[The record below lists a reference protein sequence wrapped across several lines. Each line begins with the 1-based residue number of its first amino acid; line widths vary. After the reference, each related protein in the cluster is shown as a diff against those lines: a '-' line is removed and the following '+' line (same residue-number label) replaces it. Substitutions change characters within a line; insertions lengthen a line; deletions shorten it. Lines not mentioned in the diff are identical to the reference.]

1 MSIILEN
8 NIKTIEEIE
17 NIFVNKLTDNQFYTF
32 IHIIRKIYSVNLH
45 TKLTELTFNPFEYR
59 YNNKNQNNIS
69 STLYFL
75 INDVKD
81 IELKEYINCLD
92 FYNDKENND
101 DTNYPVEYEI
111 HILPNEYK
119 YIELITKEHMIQQKK
134 IFLKRYC
141 GFMWLKNIEPIQNI
155 LTFINFYTMLFN
167 QIIMSD
173 YPLELYKN
181 IYNSIFNI
189 CNELLQVKN
198 EFDNNNNPFS
208 IKKKINN
215 TDNTDN
221 IKALY
226 NDIYEI
232 EIVINLIKNKNNTN
246 YAKYIK
252 YILLGSLYNKED
264 SPLKYQI
271 VEYFERIQ
279 EIFKGKEI
287 ISDNDIKYLFYQK
300 PEDNIQS
307 LFNEITEDIIIPYH
321 ISIEKYI
328 IFQAILFPFTN
339 KIPTIELE
347 YCNIFYNMTKLL
359 VDYNQY
365 DILRLY
371 KKMYQII
378 NNEKNIIN
386 PTENIKMSITPR
398 FTSIF
403 IPISSNIKI
412 DEEQNNKDEEQEQE
426 ESDNKDEDED
436 YEEQEES
443 DNKDEDEDYEEQEQ
457 EDYEEQEESDNKD
470 EESDNEEQEQED
482 YEEQEQEDYEE
493 QEESD
498 NKDEESD
505 NEEQEQEDYEEQEQE
520 DYEEQEES
528 DEDEPEESDNEEQEK
543 SYEDEPEESDEE
555 EQEETDNEEQEETDN
570 EEQEEYTETDAILE
584 YDDND
589 NDEYTE
595 ADAILILEQEDEEEY
610 YYDTQN
616 DIEKEYTTII
626 DINDV
631 DIDKDNEDEK
641 DKDEIIHSRERSII
655 IDNLL
660 LRTVQV
666 INTEYNQEQNT
677 TQYITIYNN
686 LDFEINTHIKG
697 KNINMTFKYNTLYPY
712 LLNWT
717 NILTNQTHICL
728 LIEIINKM
736 QAQTIQNDYLLND
749 IDIISIT
756 SIMKTFMFL

>member
-1 MSIILEN
+1 
-8 NIKTIEEIE
+8 
-17 NIFVNKLTDNQFYTF
+17 
-32 IHIIRKIYSVNLH
+32 
-45 TKLTELTFNPFEYR
+45 
-59 YNNKNQNNIS
+59 
-69 STLYFL
+69 
-75 INDVKD
+75 
-81 IELKEYINCLD
+81 
-92 FYNDKENND
+92 
-101 DTNYPVEYEI
+101 
-111 HILPNEYK
+111 
-119 YIELITKEHMIQQKK
+119 MIQQKK

-498 NKDEESD
+498 
-505 NEEQEQEDYEEQEQE
+505 
-520 DYEEQEES
+520 
-528 DEDEPEESDNEEQEK
+528 EDEPEESDNEEQEK

-666 INTEYNQEQNT
+666 INTEYNQEHNT
-677 TQYITIYNN
+677 KQYITIYNN